1 MIEFLLVRNVKEP
14 IRDVNENA
22 GIDMFIPEK
31 DDDIVKEI
39 LDFNSKITIEDNK
52 MIIPPHQDILIPDG
66 VKSKFDKNLGLVA
79 ANKSGVATKKKLIF
93 GAELIDSGY
102 EGEWHFHLINWS
114 DETQAIEFGQKI
126 LQFVPTVISNEEL
139 VVRHCSEEEFFTVHS
154 NRGNGG
160 FGSTGV

>member
-39 LDFNSKITIEDNK
+39 LDFNPKIIIEDNK
-52 MIIPPHQDILIPDG
+52 MIIPPQQDILIPAG
-66 VKSKFDKNLGLVA
+66 VKSKFDKNISLTA
-79 ANKSGVATKKKLIF
+79 ANKSGIATKKKLIF
-93 GAELIDSGY
+93 GAEIIDSSY
-102 EGEWHFHLINWS
+102 HGEIHFHLINWS
-114 DETQAIEFGQKI
+114 SEPQIIEFGQKI
-126 LQFVPTVISNEEL
+126 IQFIPNIISNEEHI
-139 VVRHCSEEEFFTVHS
+139 VRRCSEDEFFTVKS
-154 NRGNGG
+154 NRGDGG